1 LRVENHNVIPCSMRR
16 EVNMIERTMTTE
28 SGNRVTYMGMETL
41 DGKVRKTVE
50 SAHGRRISWSQAY
63 DSFTSAAEHTA
74 YASANKV
81 PLFQTARPVPLDR
94 HLRIERMAA
103 ALADGIPKDDLVAM
117 IDDDVL
123 RRTRVDI
130 RGKFFQNGETFGVRV
145 PVSGYFSPELTLFVC
160 KLMLKGANIVPI
172 TEHGEEPVPYG
183 VTVVAPFTDQALNA
197 LQITEGIAHLGR
209 QFLTPAQRNRYNE
222 MRNAAIAQRNGAPDS
237 GTLPAVPPELDPIN
251 AYGSFL
257 QNPVSLRGLVRDS
270 YPRPKQG
277 EEVRSDFATRLQL
290 DLGALDKFAGMAWVG
305 GGGAIGDFGNNTRD
319 WMLLEAF
326 IKGGKPVA
334 GICYGSIVLAQ
345 VKDSLTGVY
354 LLQGHFATGHGEADN
369 YTENTA
375 TMNPDGTYNPSVS
388 GAAPINLSDML
399 RQAIGPEEGGY
410 VTELGQAPMAV
421 MSGGAIFTGNTVEDG
436 DSVADLLLAHHLGGL
451 NGDYF
456 IAGDG
461 LGRVLT
467 RDDPAVE
474 RIARW

>member
-1 LRVENHNVIPCSMRR
+1 MVEGMA
-16 EVNMIERTMTTE
+16 TKQ
-28 SGNRVTYMGMETL
+28 SGNRATNTGTEAL
-41 DGKVRKTVE
+41 DGSVRKAVE
-50 SAHGRRISWSQAY
+50 SAHGSRIDWSPAY
-63 DSFTSAAEHTA
+63 GTFKSAAQHTA
-74 YASANKV
+74 QASAKKI
-81 PLFQTARPVPLDR
+81 PLFETARPGPVDR
-94 HLRIERMAA
+94 HLRIDRTAA
-103 ALADGIPKDDLVAM
+103 ALAGGTPKEELVAM
-117 IDDDVL
+117 IDEDVL
-123 RRTRVDI
+123 RRTGVDI

-160 KLMLKGANIVPI
+160 KLMLKGAKVVPI
-172 TEHGEEPVPYG
+172 TEHGEEPIPYG

-197 LQITEGIAHLGR
+197 LQITEGIARLGR
-209 QFLTPAQRNRYNE
+209 HFLTPAQRKRYNE
-222 MRNAAIAQRNGAPDS
+222 RREAAIAQRNAAAGSGSLPD
-237 GTLPAVPPELDPIN
+237 VPPELDPID

-257 QNPVSLRGLVRDS
+257 EKPASLRDLVRDS

-277 EEVRSDFATRLQL
+277 EGIRADFADRLQV
-290 DLGALDKFAGMAWVG
+290 DLEALDKFAGMAWVG

-345 VKDSLTGVY
+345 VKDSLTGTY
-354 LLQGHFATGHGEADN
+354 LLQGHFATGHGDADN

-375 TMNPDGTYNPSVS
+375 TMNPDDTYYPSIS

-399 RQAIGPEEGGY
+399 KQAIGTREGGY

-421 MSGGAIFTGNTVEDG
+421 MSGSAIFTGNTVEDG

-451 NGDYF
+451 RGDYF

-461 LGRVLT
+461 RGRVLT
-467 RDDPAVE
+467 NDDPAVE

>member
-1 LRVENHNVIPCSMRR
+1 MVEG
-16 EVNMIERTMTTE
+16 MTTTV
-28 SGNRVTYMGMETL
+28 SGDRLTYKGMETR
-41 DGKVRKTVE
+41 DGNVTKAVE
-50 SAHGRRISWSQAY
+50 SANGSRIDWSQAY

-74 YASANKV
+74 YAAANKL
-81 PLFQTARPVPLDR
+81 PLFQTARPESLDR
-94 HLRIERMAA
+94 HLRIERLAA
-103 ALADGIPKDDLVAM
+103 ALADGIPKHDLVAM

-123 RRTRVDI
+123 RRTGVDV

-145 PVSGYFSPELTLFVC
+145 PVSGYFSPELTLLVC
-160 KLMLKGANIVPI
+160 KLMLKGASVIPI

-183 VTVVAPFTDQALNA
+183 VTVMAPFTDQALNA

-222 MRNAAIAQRNGAPDS
+222 MRDAAISQRNAASDS
-237 GTLPAVPPELDPIN
+237 GSLSAVPPELDSIN

-257 QNPVSLRGLVRDS
+257 QKPLSLRDLVHDS

-277 EEVRSDFATRLQL
+277 EEVRGHFATRLRV
-290 DLGALDKFAGMAWVG
+290 DLQTLDKFAGMAWVG

-345 VKDSLTGVY
+345 VKDSLTGAY
-354 LLQGHFATGHGEADN
+354 LLQGHFATGHGDADN
-369 YTENTA
+369 YTEYTA
-375 TMNPDGTYNPSVS
+375 TMNPDGTYYPSIS

-399 RQAIGPEEGGY
+399 KQAIGTKEGGY

-436 DSVADLLLAHHLGGL
+436 DSVADLLLAHQLGGL
-451 NGDYF
+451 RGDYF

-467 RDDPAVE
+467 NDDPAVE
-474 RIARW
+474 RMAR